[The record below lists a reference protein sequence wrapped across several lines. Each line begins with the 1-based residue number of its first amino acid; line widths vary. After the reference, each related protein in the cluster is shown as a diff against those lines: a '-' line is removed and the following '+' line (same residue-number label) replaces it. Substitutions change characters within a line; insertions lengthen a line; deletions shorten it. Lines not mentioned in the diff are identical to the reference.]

1 MQWQKEDMRMS
12 ARKANTEN
20 SKAEPARK
28 RLAKKSGRPSVV
40 SDKVLRKLEEAFG
53 NGATDSEACGL
64 AGISR
69 STLYLYCTHNQEF
82 SDRKETLKS
91 MPTYHAKVSILKAIK
106 ADPKV
111 AMDYLERV
119 DKSFAKSPPPDSKGV
134 QVNVQNNVSPCETPE
149 GQQALRVLHAIFTG
163 KALPGAE

>member
-1 MQWQKEDMRMS
+1 MS
-12 ARKANTEN
+12 AKRTNAGN

-28 RLAKKSGRPSVV
+28 KLPKKSGRPSAI
-40 SDKVLRKLEEAFG
+40 SDEVLRKLEEAFG
-53 NGATDSEACGL
+53 NGATDAEACGL

-69 STLYLYCTHNQEF
+69 STLYLYCTHNKEF

-119 DKSFAKSPPPDSKGV
+119 DKSFAKAPPSDSKGV
-134 QVNVQNNVSPCETPE
+134 QVNVQNNVAPGETPE
-149 GQQALRVLHAIFTG
+149 GQQALKVLHAIFTG
-163 KALPGAE
+163 KALPAAE